1 MIKTLYIK
9 NFILIDELTLDF
21 QKGFSAFTGETGAGK
36 SIMIDAISL
45 LGHGRAGSSYVMKGK
60 DKAVIEA
67 TFDISSDGH
76 AKKVLEE
83 AGLDVNEEITCTREI
98 FAGGKSGARI
108 DRRVVT
114 LSLVQDCLRDQID
127 IHGQRDNAYLLNPS
141 SHIRLLDRYMKKDDI
156 REKTA
161 DLYRTYDALVKEK
174 QVLLEE
180 TYNESDLDYFRY
192 QISEIE
198 SAHLTSGEDRELEE
212 KEKQYRSF
220 RNSMEKYHSLFSLY
234 DDELSGPLYELNKR
248 AQALPDEKK
257 VNDLQSVINDAY
269 YAITDAVDE
278 LRHLTSAFDMSEEEI
293 NEMEERLFLLQKM
306 KRRYGGTIEEILSK
320 KAELEKKVH
329 AWDHRKEVLDELE
342 GRIRAAYKTYEK
354 AALTLRAERK
364 KAAVRL
370 DREIAE
376 QLKDLMLENA
386 VFVTD
391 IQEGT
396 PSEKGLDTVEFRVS
410 MNKGE
415 SPRPLIKTASGG
427 EISRLMLGL
436 KEIFTRLQGI
446 HTVIFDEIDT
456 GVSGPVATA
465 IGRKMLALSKDCQVF
480 AVTHLAPVAACA
492 DTHYLVNKTT
502 DEDST
507 RTAVRKLNREE
518 TIEQLA
524 LIASSEITESSVK
537 AAQELYERNRG

>member
-45 LGHGRAGSSYVMKGK
+45 LGHGRAGSSYVMKGR

-67 TFDISSDGH
+67 TFDISSDSH

-161 DLYRTYDALVKEK
+161 GLYRAYDALVKEK

-198 SAHLTSGEDRELEE
+198 SAHLTAGEDRELEE

-257 VNDLQSVINDAY
+257 VNDLQAVINDAY

-342 GRIRAAYKTYEK
+342 DRISAAYKAYEK
-354 AALTLRAERK
+354 AALTLRGERE

-370 DREIAE
+370 DREIAV
-376 QLKDLMLENA
+376 QMKDLMLENA

-391 IQEGT
+391 IQDGT
-396 PSEKGLDTVEFRVS
+396 PSEKGIDTVEFRVS

-415 SPRPLIKTASGG
+415 SPKPLIKTASGG

-436 KEIFTRLQGI
+436 KEVFTRLQGI

-465 IGRKMLALSKDCQVF
+465 IGRKMQTLSKDCQVF

-492 DTHYLVNKTT
+492 DTNYLVYKIT
-502 DEDST
+502 DDKST
-507 RTAVRKLNREE
+507 KTAVRKLNREE

-524 LIASSEITESSVK
+524 LIASSEITDSSVK
-537 AAQELYERNRG
+537 AAQELYERNRS

>member
-45 LGHGRAGSSYVMKGK
+45 LGHGRAGSSYVMKGR

-67 TFDISSDGH
+67 TFDISSDSH

-161 DLYRTYDALVKEK
+161 GLYRAYDALVKEK

-198 SAHLTSGEDRELEE
+198 SAHLTAGEDRELEE

-234 DDELSGPLYELNKR
+234 DDELSGPLYELNKQ

-257 VNDLQSVINDAY
+257 PQACLQCRSCEQVCPQQIR
-269 YAITDAVDE
+269 I
-278 LRHLTSAFDMSEEEI
+278 S
-293 NEMEERLFLLQKM
+293 
-306 KRRYGGTIEEILSK
+306 
-320 KAELEKKVH
+320 
-329 AWDHRKEVLDELE
+329 EVLAD
-342 GRIRAAYKTYEK
+342 
-354 AALTLRAERK
+354 
-364 KAAVRL
+364 
-370 DREIAE
+370 
-376 QLKDLMLENA
+376 
-386 VFVTD
+386 F
-391 IQEGT
+391 
-396 PSEKGLDTVEFRVS
+396 SEK
-410 MNKGE
+410 
-415 SPRPLIKTASGG
+415 
-427 EISRLMLGL
+427 
-436 KEIFTRLQGI
+436 
-446 HTVIFDEIDT
+446 
-456 GVSGPVATA
+456 
-465 IGRKMLALSKDCQVF
+465 LA
-480 AVTHLAPVAACA
+480 
-492 DTHYLVNKTT
+492 
-502 DEDST
+502 
-507 RTAVRKLNREE
+507 
-518 TIEQLA
+518 
-524 LIASSEITESSVK
+524 
-537 AAQELYERNRG
+537 

>member
-45 LGHGRAGSSYVMKGK
+45 LGHGRAGSSYVMKGR

-67 TFDISSDGH
+67 TFDISSDSH

-161 DLYRTYDALVKEK
+161 GLYRAYDALVKEK

-198 SAHLTSGEDRELEE
+198 SAHLTAGEDRELEE

-248 AQALPDEKK
+248 AQVLPDEKK
-257 VNDLQSVINDAY
+257 VNDLQAVINDAY

-320 KAELEKKVH
+320 KAELQKKVH

-342 GRIRAAYKTYEK
+342 GRISAAYKAYEK
-354 AALTLRAERK
+354 AALTLRGERE

-370 DREIAE
+370 DREIAV

-396 PSEKGLDTVEFRVS
+396 PSEKGIDTVEFRVS

-415 SPRPLIKTASGG
+415 SPKPLIKTASGG

-465 IGRKMLALSKDCQVF
+465 IGRKMQTLSKDCQVF

-492 DTHYLVNKTT
+492 DTNYLVYKTT
-502 DEDST
+502 DDKST
-507 RTAVRKLNREE
+507 KTAVRKLNREE

-524 LIASSEITESSVK
+524 LIASSEITDSSVK
-537 AAQELYERNRG
+537 AAQELYERNRS

>member
-45 LGHGRAGSSYVMKGK
+45 LGHGRAGSSYVMKGR
-60 DKAVIEA
+60 DKAIIEA
-67 TFDISSDGH
+67 TFDISSDSH

-161 DLYRTYDALVKEK
+161 GLYRAYDALVKEK

-198 SAHLTSGEDRELEE
+198 SAHLTAGEDRELEE

-257 VNDLQSVINDAY
+257 VNDLQAVINDAY

-320 KAELEKKVH
+320 KAELQKKVH

-342 GRIRAAYKTYEK
+342 GRISAAYKAYEK
-354 AALTLRAERK
+354 AALTLRGERE

-370 DREIAE
+370 DREIAV

-396 PSEKGLDTVEFRVS
+396 PSEKGIDTVEFRVS

-415 SPRPLIKTASGG
+415 SPKPLIKTASGG

-465 IGRKMLALSKDCQVF
+465 IGRKMQTLSKDCQVF

-492 DTHYLVNKTT
+492 DTNYLVYKTT
-502 DEDST
+502 DDKST
-507 RTAVRKLNREE
+507 KTAVRKLNREE

-524 LIASSEITESSVK
+524 LIASSEITDSSVK
-537 AAQELYERNRG
+537 AAQELYERNRS